1 MLSTGKSCEE
11 GLLKRRNVFKVGF
24 AYIVMAWLVL
34 QVADVILNNIP
45 APDWV
50 FRVVL
55 LLLGIGF
62 LLALFF
68 AWAYEMT
75 PAGLK
80 RESEVDRS
88 ESITQQTGKKLNNLI
103 LVFMALALGYFAY
116 DKYVRSTGD
125 VAAVVGD
132 TTAPATNPPG
142 SQAAA
147 SPDKSIA
154 VLPFV
159 NMSADPEQEYFSDG
173 IAEELLNRLA
183 QFPDLKVAARTSA
196 FQFKGKNLDVGDI
209 GRQLNVGHVL
219 EGSVRKGGTT
229 LRITAQLIDSQT
241 GFHMWS
247 ETFDRD
253 ASDVLKVQDEIA
265 GAIATALHA
274 RLGGGEVA
282 PSVTRTIDP
291 AAYDDYLQARA
302 LVAKRWLDNL
312 DKAIAAYDRAIA
324 RDPEFSAAY
333 SGRAFAYLLRPLWG
347 APDGDTLAV
356 ADNSAEQALLLDPN
370 NPEAFMVRG
379 MAASFNRN
387 ATAARVDLDHA
398 QSLSPGSVDV
408 INMDGD
414 FHIWHGAL
422 GEGERLKRLAM
433 TLDPLAFVHPLN
445 LSDSLAMQGRFEES
459 ITAAEQAMALGAGE
473 FGLARLAFASVRAG
487 RIEQARAATEKGCAL
502 TGPTGGN
509 CEANQVFLL
518 VATGQRAQA
527 EALLDDL
534 VRDIDSGKHN
544 VGNYIPSLLASLYV
558 EVDNIAWAT
567 EMQKRV
573 LETGDWFPTGSLVF
587 APGGAS
593 LPEEISTDP
602 AWLAVWAD
610 PRLGDVLEV
619 YRENLLAW
627 RAGAKR

>member
-1 MLSTGKSCEE
+1 LSLFNE
-11 GLLKRRNVFKVGF
+11 LRRRNVFKVGF
-24 AYIVMAWLVL
+24 AYVVMAWLVL
-34 QVADVILNNIP
+34 QVADVILNNIT

-62 LLALFF
+62 LLALFL
-68 AWAYEMT
+68 AWAFEMT

-88 ESITQQTGKKLNNLI
+88 ASITQHTGKKLNNLI
-103 LVFMALALGYFAY
+103 LVVMALALGYFAY
-116 DKYVRSTGD
+116 DKFVLSKAEV
-125 VAAVVGD
+125 VAPAGD
-132 TTAPATNPPG
+132 TEAQVTNPAEG
-142 SQAAA
+142 QALTTR
-147 SPDKSIA
+147 PDKSIA

-196 FQFKGKNLDVGDI
+196 FQFKGRNLDVGDI

-219 EGSVRKGGTT
+219 EGSVRKGGST

-274 RLGGGEVA
+274 RLGGREVA
-282 PSVTRTIDP
+282 TTP
-291 AAYDDYLQARA
+291 ARVINPAVYDDYLQARA
-302 LVAKRWLDNL
+302 LVAKRWLENL

-324 RDPEFSAAY
+324 RDPEYSAAY

-347 APDGDTLAV
+347 APHGDTLAM

-370 NPEAFMVRG
+370 NSEAFMVRG

-387 ATAARVDLDHA
+387 GAAAKADLDQA
-398 QSLSPGSVDV
+398 QLLSPGSVDV

-414 FHIWHGAL
+414 YHTWFGAL

-445 LSDSLAMQGRFEES
+445 LSDNLAMQGRFEEA
-459 ITAAEQAMALGAGE
+459 IAAAEQSVTLGAGE
-473 FGLARLAFASVRAG
+473 FGLDRQVFALIRAG
-487 RIEQARAATEKGCAL
+487 RFEQGKIAIEKVCEL
-502 TGPTGGN
+502 TGPRGGN
-509 CEANQVFLL
+509 CEANQIYLL
-518 VATGQRAQA
+518 AATGQREQA
-527 EALLDDL
+527 EAMLDDL
-534 VRDIDSGKHN
+534 VREIDSGVHPL
-544 VGNYIPSLLASLYV
+544 GNYFPSFLASLYI
-558 EVDNIAWAT
+558 EVGNIARAT

-573 LETGDWFPTGSLVF
+573 LDRDDWFPTNALVF
-587 APGGAS
+587 APGGAK

-610 PRLGDVLEV
+610 PRLGDVTRT

-627 RAGAKR
+627 RAGTR

>member
-1 MLSTGKSCEE
+1 LSLFNE
-11 GLLKRRNVFKVGF
+11 LKRRNVFKVGF

-34 QVADVILNNIP
+34 QVADVILNNIT

-50 FRVVL
+50 FRVIL

-88 ESITQQTGKKLNNLI
+88 ESITQQTGRKLNNLI
-103 LVFMALALGYFAY
+103 LLFMALALGYFAY
-116 DKYVRSTGD
+116 DKYVRSGGNE
-125 VAAVVGD
+125 AAAGGE
-132 TTAPATNPPG
+132 TRELASNQPA
-142 SQAAA
+142 SQAPA

-196 FQFKGKNLDVGDI
+196 FQFKGRNLDVEDI

-274 RLGGGEVA
+274 RLGGRVVA
-282 PSVTRTIDP
+282 TAVTKTIDP

-302 LVAKRWLDNL
+302 LVAKRWLENL
-312 DKAIAAYDRAIA
+312 DKAIAVYDRAIA
-324 RDPEFSAAY
+324 SDAKFSAAW
-333 SGRAFAYLLRPLWG
+333 SGRAFAYLLRPLWN
-347 APDGDTLAV
+347 APVGDTLAV

-370 NPEAFMVRG
+370 NPEAYMVRG

-387 ATAARVDLDHA
+387 AAAAKADLDHA

-414 FHIWHGAL
+414 FHMWHGAL
-422 GEGERLKRLAM
+422 SEGERLKRLAM

-445 LSDSLAMQGRFEES
+445 LSDSLAMQGRFEEA
-459 ITAAEQAMALGAGE
+459 ITAAEQAVALGAAE
-473 FGLARLAFASVRAG
+473 FGLDRLVFASVRAG
-487 RIEQARAATEKGCAL
+487 RVEQARTAMEKGCAL

-509 CEANQVFLL
+509 CEANHIFLL

-527 EALLDDL
+527 AAMLDDL

-544 VGNYIPSLLASLYV
+544 VGNYIPSFIASLYV
-558 EVDNIAWAT
+558 EVDNIARAT
-567 EMQKRV
+567 EIQKRV
-573 LETGDWFPTGSLVF
+573 LDTSDWFPTSSLVF
-587 APGGAS
+587 APGGAK

-602 AWLAVWAD
+602 QWLAVWAD
-610 PRLGDVLEV
+610 PRLGDVIEV

-627 RAGAKR
+627 REEAGR

>member
-1 MLSTGKSCEE
+1 LSLFNE
-11 GLLKRRNVFKVGF
+11 LRRRNVFKVGF
-24 AYIVMAWLVL
+24 AYVVMAWLVL
-34 QVADVILNNIP
+34 QVADVILNNIT

-50 FRVVL
+50 FRVIL

-62 LLALFF
+62 LLALFL
-68 AWAYEMT
+68 AWAYEIT

-88 ESITQQTGKKLNNLI
+88 ASITQHTGKKLNNLI
-103 LVFMALALGYFAY
+103 LVVMALALGYFAY
-116 DKYVRSTGD
+116 DKFVLSKTD
-125 VAAVVGD
+125 VVAGAGD
-132 TTAPATNPPG
+132 TEAPVTNPAEG
-142 SQAAA
+142 QALTTR
-147 SPDKSIA
+147 PDKSIA

-196 FQFKGKNLDVGDI
+196 FQFKGRNLDVGDI

-219 EGSVRKGGTT
+219 EGSVRKGGST

-241 GFHMWS
+241 GFHLWS

-274 RLGGGEVA
+274 RLGGREVA
-282 PSVTRTIDP
+282 TAPARTIDP
-291 AAYDDYLQARA
+291 AVYDDYLQARA
-302 LVAKRWLDNL
+302 LVAKRWLENL

-347 APDGDTLAV
+347 APAGDTLAM
-356 ADNSAEQALLLDPN
+356 ADNSAERALLLDPN
-370 NPEAFMVRG
+370 NSEAYMVRG

-387 ATAARVDLDHA
+387 GAAAKADLDHA
-398 QSLSPGSVDV
+398 QLLSPGSVDV

-414 FHIWHGAL
+414 FHNWFGAF

-433 TLDPLAFVHPLN
+433 TLDPLAFVHPMN
-445 LSDSLAMQGRFEES
+445 LSDSLVMQGRFEEA
-459 ITAAEQAMALGAGE
+459 ITAAEQSVDLGAGE
-473 FGLARLAFASVRAG
+473 YGLDRLVFALVRAG
-487 RIEQARAATEKGCAL
+487 RFEQGRIAIEKSCAL
-502 TGPTGGN
+502 TGPKRGN
-509 CEANQVFLL
+509 CEANQIYLL
-518 VATGQRAQA
+518 AATGQRVQA
-527 EALLDDL
+527 ETILDGLL
-534 VRDIDSGKHN
+534 REIESGARP
-544 VGNYIPSLLASLYV
+544 VGNYIPSLLASLYL
-558 EVDNIAWAT
+558 EVGNIYRAT
-567 EMQKRV
+567 EMQERGLDKN
-573 LETGDWFPTGSLVF
+573 DWFPTSPLIF
-587 APGGAS
+587 APGGAK

-610 PRLGDVLEV
+610 PRLGDVTRV

-627 RAGAKR
+627 RAGTR

>member
-1 MLSTGKSCEE
+1 LSLFNE
-11 GLLKRRNVFKVGF
+11 LKRRNVFKVGF
-24 AYIVMAWLVL
+24 AYLVMAWLVL
-34 QVADVILNNIP
+34 QVADVILNNIT

-50 FRVVL
+50 FRVIL

-88 ESITQQTGKKLNNLI
+88 ESVTQQTGKKLNNLI
-103 LVFMALALGYFAY
+103 LVVMALALGYFAY
-116 DKYVRSTGD
+116 DKYVSSGED
-125 VAAVVGD
+125 GAAGAGN
-132 TTAPATNPPG
+132 TKANAGNPPA

-196 FQFKGKNLDVGDI
+196 FQFKGRNLDVEEI
-209 GRQLNVGHVL
+209 GRQLKVGNVL
-219 EGSVRKGGTT
+219 EGSVRKGGST

-274 RLGGGEVA
+274 RLGGQTIATA
-282 PSVTRTIDP
+282 PIRSIDP
-291 AAYDDYLQARA
+291 AAYDDYVQAKA
-302 LVAKRWLDNL
+302 FVAKRGLDNL
-312 DKAIAAYDRAIA
+312 DKAIEAYDRAIA
-324 RDPEFSAAY
+324 RDSSYSAAW
-333 SGRAFAYLLRPLWG
+333 SGRAFAYLLRPMWG
-347 APDGDTLAV
+347 APEGDTLAI

-370 NPEAFMVRG
+370 NSEAYMVRG

-387 ATAARVDLDHA
+387 AAAAQADLDRA

-414 FHIWHGAL
+414 FHNWFGAL

-433 TLDPLAFVHPLN
+433 TLDPLSFIHPLN
-445 LSDSLAMQGRFEES
+445 LSDSLTMQGRFEES
-459 ITAAEQAMALGAGE
+459 IKAAEQSIALGADE
-473 FGLARLAFASVRAG
+473 FGFDRLAFASIRAG
-487 RIEQARAATEKGCAL
+487 RFEEGRKALEESCEL

-509 CEANQVFLL
+509 CEANQIMFLA
-518 VATGQRAQA
+518 ATGQREQAQA
-527 EALLDDL
+527 MLDGL
-534 VRDIDSGKHN
+534 VRDIDSGKHP
-544 VGNYIPSLLASLYV
+544 VGSYLPSILSSLYLEV
-558 EVDNIAWAT
+558 EDIAGAT
-567 EMQKRV
+567 KLQARAV
-573 LETGDWFPTGSLVF
+573 AANDWFPTNALVF
-587 APGGAS
+587 APGGAR

-602 AWLAVWAD
+602 AWLEVWSD
-610 PRLGDVLEV
+610 PRLGDVIDV

-627 RAGAKR
+627 RAGAR

>member
-1 MLSTGKSCEE
+1 LSLFNE
-11 GLLKRRNVFKVGF
+11 LKRRNVFKVGF

-34 QVADVILNNIP
+34 QVADVILNNIT

-50 FRVVL
+50 FRVIL

-88 ESITQQTGKKLNNLI
+88 ASITQQTGKKLNNLI
-103 LVFMALALGYFAY
+103 LVVMALALGYFAY
-116 DKYVRSTGD
+116 DKYVSSGED
-125 VAAVVGD
+125 VAAGAGNTEANAV
-132 TTAPATNPPG
+132 NPPAG
-142 SQAAA
+142 QAAA

-196 FQFKGKNLDVGDI
+196 FQFKGRNLDVEDI

-219 EGSVRKGGTT
+219 EGSVRKGGST

-265 GAIATALHA
+265 GAIATALHSK
-274 RLGGGEVA
+274 LGGGEVVPA
-282 PSVTRTIDP
+282 VTRAINP
-291 AAYDDYLQARA
+291 VAYDDYLQARA

-312 DKAIAAYDRAIA
+312 DKAIVAYDRAIA
-324 RDPEFSAAY
+324 RDPKFSAAW
-333 SGRAFAYLLRPLWG
+333 SGRAFAYLLRPLWD
-347 APDGDTLAV
+347 APVGDTLAI

-370 NPEAFMVRG
+370 NSEAFMVRG

-387 ATAARVDLDHA
+387 LAAAKTDLDHA
-398 QSLSPGSVDV
+398 QALSPGSVDV

-414 FHIWHGAL
+414 FHNWHGAL

-433 TLDPLAFVHPLN
+433 TLDPLSFVHPLN
-445 LSDSLAMQGRFEES
+445 LSDNLAMQGRFEEA
-459 ITAAEQAMALGAGE
+459 IDVAEQAMALGADE
-473 FGLARLAFASVRAG
+473 FGLSRLFYVNMRTG
-487 RIEQARAATEKGCAL
+487 RLEQARIAMEKGCAL

-509 CEANQVFLL
+509 CEANRIMLL
-518 VATGQRAQA
+518 AATGQREQA
-527 EALLDDL
+527 RTMLDDL
-534 VRDIDSGKHN
+534 VRVIDSGKHP
-544 VGNYIPSLLASLYV
+544 VGPYLPSFLVSLYL
-558 EVDNIAWAT
+558 EVSDIAKAT
-567 EMQKRV
+567 DMLKRV
-573 LETGDWFPTGSLVF
+573 LDANDWFPTQALVF
-587 APGGAS
+587 APGGGAR
-593 LPEEISTDP
+593 LPEEINTDP
-602 AWLAVWAD
+602 DWLAAWAD
-610 PRLGDVLEV
+610 PRLGDVIDV

-627 RAGAKR
+627 RAAAR

>member
-1 MLSTGKSCEE
+1 LSFFNE
-11 GLLKRRNVFKVGF
+11 LKRRNVFRVGF

-34 QVADVILNNIP
+34 QVADVILNNIT

-50 FRVVL
+50 FRVIL

-88 ESITQQTGKKLNNLI
+88 QSITKKTGKKLNNLI
-103 LVFMALALGYFAY
+103 LLFMALALGYFAY
-116 DKYVRSTGD
+116 DKYVLSKDREATVTGD
-125 VAAVVGD
+125 TQAL
-132 TTAPATNPPG
+132 TTDPPD
-142 SQAAA
+142 SRSAA

-196 FQFKGKNLDVGDI
+196 FQFKGRNLDVEDI
-209 GRQLNVGHVL
+209 CRQLKVGHVL

-229 LRITAQLIDSQT
+229 LRITAQLIDSQS

-274 RLGGGEVA
+274 RLGGSEVA
-282 PSVTRTIDP
+282 PAVTRTIDP

-302 LVAKRWLDNL
+302 LVAKRWLENL
-312 DKAIAAYDRAIA
+312 DKAIAAYDRAVA
-324 RDPEFSAAY
+324 RDPKFSAAW
-333 SGRAFAYLLRPLWG
+333 SGRAFAYLLRPLWD
-347 APDGDTLAV
+347 APVGDTLAI

-370 NPEAFMVRG
+370 NSEAFMVRG

-387 ATAARVDLDHA
+387 AQAARADLDHA

-414 FHIWHGAL
+414 FHNWHGAL

-433 TLDPLAFVHPLN
+433 ALDPLTFVHPLN
-445 LSDSLAMQGRFEES
+445 LSDNLVMQGRFEEA
-459 ITAAEQAMALGAGE
+459 IGAAEQAVALGAGE
-473 FGLARLAFASVRAG
+473 FGLARLVFANLRTG
-487 RIEQARAATEKGCAL
+487 RLEQARIAMEKGCAL

-509 CEANQVFLL
+509 CEANHIMLL
-518 VATGQRAQA
+518 AVTGQREQAQTM
-527 EALLDDL
+527 LDDL
-534 VRDIDSGKHN
+534 VRDIDSGRHP
-544 VGNYIPSLLASLYV
+544 VGNYIPSFLASLYI
-558 EVDNIAWAT
+558 EVVNIAKAT
-567 EMQKRV
+567 EMQERV
-573 LETGDWFPTGSLVF
+573 LATKDWFPTQALVF
-587 APGGAS
+587 APGGAK
-593 LPEEISTDP
+593 LPEEISADP
-602 AWLAVWAD
+602 AWMAVWSD
-610 PRLGDVLEV
+610 PRLGDVIGV

-627 RAGAKR
+627 RAEGKR